1 MLRRDDVDAVTIC
14 TPSGVHADGA
24 VAALDAG
31 KHVVVEKPIDITLAA
46 ADRIIDAE
54 KRSGKTVAVISQHRF
69 DRPPRRSSQAVR
81 DGHLGTI
88 TSAIA
93 SHAWWRGQTY
103 YDSGDWR
110 GTWALDGGGA
120 VMNQTVH
127 TINLMITTLGTPVE
141 VFAYTA
147 CLAHERIEVED
158 TAVAVVKFASGALG
172 IIHGTTAAYPG
183 LDASLRVFG
192 SKGSAVIT
200 NDELIFLHAERRDRP
215 GDRHGTRRPGAT
227 RSPTTTSW
235 SRTSSG
241 WAAAHRRQLADFVDA
256 VATGR
261 APRVGTA
268 EARTSLSVILAM
280 YESAGVRSS
289 LGCAC
294 ERRPRLAVNPI
305 AYWLAGGM
313 PDRTTRTLGPAFAEL
328 AEIGYTAVKAD
339 VPDDMAAE
347 DYLPWLASFGLEPA
361 LSLYSGAFADRAT
374 HAEQAEAARGSSR
387 PGRRRSA
394 SGTA

>member
-1 MLRRDDVDAVTIC
+1 MSAPGNQAQDNQTPKLRFALVGAGVIGKVHARALIDLPDVAELVAVVDRDPAKAKALAGQYGAEASTDLDAMLRRDDIDAVTIC
-14 TPSGVHADGA
+14 TPSGLHADGA

-31 KHVVVEKPIDITLAA
+31 KHVVVEKPIDITLPA

-69 DRPPRRSSQAVR
+69 DKSTEKVQQAVR

-93 SHAWWRGQTY
+93 SHAWWRGQSY

-172 IIHGTTAAYPG
+172 MIHGTTAAYPG

-200 NDELIFLHAERRDRP
+200 DDELVFFHAHAGEAPEIGMQAPVAENQVTDDDTLGPQDRP
-215 GDRHGTRRPGAT
+215 LGG
-227 RSPTTTSW
+227 
-235 SRTSSG
+235 
-241 WAAAHRRQLADFVDA
+241 AHRRQFADFIDA
-256 VATGR
+256 VTTGR
-261 APRVGTA
+261 PPRVGTA
-268 EARTSLSVILAM
+268 EARTAVSVILAM
-280 YESAGVRSS
+280 YESA
-289 LGCAC
+289 
-294 ERRPRLAVNPI
+294 
-305 AYWLAGGM
+305 
-313 PDRTTRTLGPAFAEL
+313 
-328 AEIGYTAVKAD
+328 
-339 VPDDMAAE
+339 
-347 DYLPWLASFGLEPA
+347 
-361 LSLYSGAFADRAT
+361 
-374 HAEQAEAARGSSR
+374 
-387 PGRRRSA
+387 A
-394 SGTA
+394 SGRPVTL

>member
-1 MLRRDDVDAVTIC
+1 MSTQKLRFALVGAGMIGNVHAAALAGLTDVAQLVAVVDTDPGKAAALAARHGVAATATDLDAVLRRDDIDAVSIC
-14 TPSGVHADGA
+14 TPSGLHADAA

-31 KHVVVEKPIDITLAA
+31 KHVVVEKPLDITLPA

-54 KRSGKTVAVISQHRF
+54 KRSGRTVTVISQHRF
-69 DRPPRRSSQAVR
+69 DAASEKVLQAVR
-81 DGHLGTI
+81 DGHLGTV

-127 TINLMITTLGTPVE
+127 TINLLTTIVGTPVE

-172 IIHGTTAAYPG
+172 MIHGTTAAYPG

-192 SKGSAVIT
+192 SKGSAVIS
-200 NDELIFLHAERRDRP
+200 NDVLEFIHEN
-215 GDRHGTRRPGAT
+215 PGAAPEIAMSEMT
-227 RSPTTTSW
+227 GLNQVTDEFRLG
-235 SRTSSG
+235 SG
-241 WAAAHRRQLADFVDA
+241 DLAMGVAHRRQLADFVEA
-256 VATGR
+256 VRTGR
-261 APRVGTA
+261 PPRVGTA

-280 YESAGVRSS
+280 YESA
-289 LGCAC
+289 
-294 ERRPRLAVNPI
+294 
-305 AYWLAGGM
+305 
-313 PDRTTRTLGPAFAEL
+313 
-328 AEIGYTAVKAD
+328 
-339 VPDDMAAE
+339 
-347 DYLPWLASFGLEPA
+347 
-361 LSLYSGAFADRAT
+361 
-374 HAEQAEAARGSSR
+374 
-387 PGRRRSA
+387 A
-394 SGTA
+394 SGRPVTL

>member
-1 MLRRDDVDAVTIC
+1 MSAQKLRFALVGAGVIGRTHAQALADLPDVAELVTIVDRDPAKAQELAARYGAEATTDLDAVLRRDDIDAVTIC

-69 DRPPRRSSQAVR
+69 DRSTEKVLQAVR
-81 DGHLGTI
+81 DGNLGPI

-120 VMNQTVH
+120 IMNQTVH
-127 TINLMITTLGTPVE
+127 TINLMVTAVGTPVE
-141 VFAYTA
+141 VFAYTG

-172 IIHGTTAAYPG
+172 MIHGTTAAYPG

-192 SKGSAVIT
+192 SKGSAVIS
-200 NDELIFLHAERRDRP
+200 NDELVFLHGNA
-215 GDRHGTRRPGAT
+215 GDAPEIAMSEMTGLNQVTADDAL
-227 RSPTTTSW
+227 SPEDVPLG
-235 SRTSSG
+235 R
-241 WAAAHRRQLADFVDA
+241 AHRRQLADFVDA
-256 VATGR
+256 ARTGR
-261 APRVGTA
+261 PPRVGTA
-268 EARTSLSVILAM
+268 DARTSLSVILAL
-280 YESAGVRSS
+280 YESAAAGRPVR
-289 LGCAC
+289 
-294 ERRPRLAVNPI
+294 
-305 AYWLAGGM
+305 
-313 PDRTTRTLGPAFAEL
+313 
-328 AEIGYTAVKAD
+328 
-339 VPDDMAAE
+339 
-347 DYLPWLASFGLEPA
+347 LEQ
-361 LSLYSGAFADRAT
+361 S
-374 HAEQAEAARGSSR
+374 
-387 PGRRRSA
+387 
-394 SGTA
+394 